1 MTIEKV
7 VCRKLYRK
15 WRKVG
20 TSFANE
26 RTSDSERYI
35 KENENVCGKN
45 QGGSDICKP
54 FFWEYFFPFL
64 SRMNCDIA
72 LKKCLITLSST
83 LFQIWF
89 KFLHIN
95 QFFMNQSLGQIMPPP
110 PPDFQTYLRPRKASL
125 EIHAAATIPLSTL
138 LRKEHMVYLRVL
150 KQM

>member
-26 RTSDSERYI
+26 RRSDSERYI

-110 PPDFQTYLRPRKASL
+110 QIFRPSTTPGLMFNGFGKLSASL
-125 EIHAAATIPLSTL
+125 EMIQKLDLGQCI
-138 LRKEHMVYLRVL
+138 LRS
-150 KQM
+150 